1 MELTQQIKNKAIELG
16 FDLAGV
22 TNASPIDAEQVRFL
36 SNWLSC
42 GLAAQMQYMHRNFQK
57 RINPAN
63 LLKDAKS
70 VIVVGLNFKPP
81 KPTGLKT
88 KAPAGRIA
96 GYAQFEDYHLFIKKT
111 LRELADFIT
120 LLVDNRP
127 HFKICVDS
135 TPLAE
140 RALAVR
146 AGLGFIGKNHMLIN
160 PELGPQ
166 LFLGEIITDIELKP
180 DKPLPN
186 GCRNCDKCLKA
197 CPAGAF
203 RPDGQF
209 DAGKCINY
217 LTIEHK
223 GSIPSELAEKIADR
237 LFGCEDCILACPYQK
252 SAPVCKN
259 SQFRFYN
266 DRAKLN
272 LHDVLAMNR
281 QQFDKEFADSVLKR
295 LGLERLKRNA
305 GICLEN
311 IAAGKPKNQG
321 AKNASTSHFG
331 TSTPL

>member
-1 MELTQQIKNKAIELG
+1 MARTARLPKK
-16 FDLAGV
+16 
-22 TNASPIDAEQVRFL
+22 VRDQEKRAAALMGHSQPFL
-36 SNWLSC
+36 SNWLSG

-63 LLKDAKS
+63 LLKNAKS
-70 VIVVGLNFKPP
+70 VIVVGLNFKSP
-81 KPTGLKT
+81 KLPSLKT

-96 GYAQFEDYHLFIKKT
+96 TYAQYEDYHLFIKKT
-111 LRELADFIT
+111 LRELADFIIS
-120 LLVDNRP
+120 VVAERP

-146 AGLGFIGKNHMLIN
+146 AGLGFIGKNHMLIS
-160 PELGPQ
+160 PKLGPQ

-180 DKPLPN
+180 DNPLPN
-186 GCRNCDKCLKA
+186 GCGNCDKCLKA

-203 RPDGQF
+203 RPDGQL
-209 DAGKCINY
+209 DANKCINY

-252 SAPVCKN
+252 NAPVCKN
-259 SQFRFYN
+259 SQFKFYN
-266 DRAKLN
+266 GRAKLD
-272 LHDVLAMNR
+272 LHKVLAMNQ

-305 GICLEN
+305 GICLKN

-321 AKNASTSHFG
+321 AKNVSTSHFG